1 MTLSPALLDDGP
13 WSLSVSVSADHDR
26 RTLAADLA
34 AVMATAPTRLDGTAA
49 VQVWIEE
56 VRDGDDEAVAHLVT
70 PYRDL
75 WQLRR
80 RLPADPSGLV
90 TRGFDPG
97 RDVQAWVD
105 VNNRAFAWHPEQ
117 SGQTPDRVA
126 ATMAEPWFDADGF
139 RILEIDG
146 RMAGFC
152 WTKVHADHDPPMGEI
167 FVIGLDPDFHGR
179 GLGGPMTLAGL
190 EWLSAQGIT
199 LANLYVE
206 SDNDPA
212 NATYERLGF
221 SHHATNR
228 AYTSDPAAVPGAA

>member
-1 MTLSPALLDDGP
+1 MTLTPSVLDDGP
-13 WSLSVSVSADHDR
+13 WSLSVSVSPDHDR
-26 RTLAADLA
+26 RALAGDLA
-34 AVMATAPTRLDGTAA
+34 AIMATAPTRLDGTAA

-56 VRDGDDEAVAHLVT
+56 VRDGDDEAIAHLVT

-80 RLPADPSGLV
+80 TLPADPSGLE
-90 TRGFDPG
+90 TRSFDPD
-97 RDVQAWVD
+97 RDIETWVR
-105 VNNRAFAWHPEQ
+105 VNNRAFSWHPEQ
-117 SGQTPDRVA
+117 SGQTAARVA
-126 ATMAEPWFDADGF
+126 ATMTEPWFDADGF
-139 RILEIDG
+139 RILELDG

-152 WTKVHADHDPPMGEI
+152 WTKVHPDHVPPMGEI

-190 EWLSAQGIT
+190 EWLSTQGIT

-221 SHHATNR
+221 GHHATNR
-228 AYTSDPAAVPGAA
+228 AYSSDPAAVPGSA

>member
-1 MTLSPALLDDGP
+1 MTITPVLLDDGP
-13 WSLSVSVSADHDR
+13 WSMSISVDADHDR
-26 RTLAADLA
+26 RSMADELAG
-34 AVMATAPTRLDGTAA
+34 VMATAPTRLDGTSA
-49 VQVWIEE
+49 VQVWLEE
-56 VRDGDDEAVAHLVT
+56 VQEGDDERLAHLVQ

-80 RLPADPSGLV
+80 PLPAAPSGLD
-90 TRGFDPG
+90 TRAFDPAS
-97 RDVQAWVD
+97 DLDTWIS

-117 SGQTPDRVA
+117 SGQTRARVA
-126 ATMAEPWFDADGF
+126 ATMAEPWFDPDGF

-152 WTKVHADHDPPMGEI
+152 WTKVHPDHRPPMGEI

-190 EWLSAQGIT
+190 EWLAAQGIT

-206 SDNDPA
+206 SDNEPA

-221 SHHATNR
+221 SLHAVNR
-228 AYTSDPAAVPGAA
+228 AYTSDPAAVAR

>member
-1 MTLSPALLDDGP
+1 MTLTPSLVDHGP
-13 WSLSVSVSADHDR
+13 WSMSITVSADHDR
-26 RTLAADLA
+26 LTLAADLA
-34 AVMATAPTRLDGTAA
+34 TVMASAPTRLDGTAA
-49 VQVWIEE
+49 VQVWVEE
-56 VRDGDDEAVAHLVT
+56 VRAGDDDALAHLVT

-80 RLPADPSGLV
+80 PLPADPSGLE
-90 TRGFDPG
+90 TRAFDPAI
-97 RDVQAWVD
+97 DIETWVR

-117 SGQTPDRVA
+117 SGQSPERVV

-152 WTKVHADHDPPMGEI
+152 WTKIHADHQPPMGEI

-212 NATYERLGF
+212 NATYQRLGF
-221 SHHATNR
+221 RHHATNR
-228 AYTSDPAAVPGAA
+228 AYTSDPAAVPAVR